1 LAGWRGGKGELVD
14 LVMARRERI
23 DAELMAI
30 ALEGARRQMA
40 ARLHYA
46 YSDPTATGEK
56 Q

>member
-1 LAGWRGGKGELVD
+1 LADWRGGKGELVN

-30 ALEGARRQMA
+30 ALEGERKEGA

-46 YSDPTATGEK
+46 YGEPTLSGEK